1 MLWVNGCTISVTYNT
16 FFIFNLTLTVTVL
29 YCVYIYIYIYFFFF
43 FCFFTQ
49 PFALYIMFII
59 MLNLLFYGNLESLKL
74 VFFFMFLV

>member
-1 MLWVNGCTISVTYNT
+1 MGVLLVLLITRFLFLISLSLSLCYTM
-16 FFIFNLTLTVTVL
+16 
-29 YCVYIYIYIYFFFF
+29 YIYIYI
-43 FCFFTQ
+43 CFFTQ